1 VRIAVS
7 GTHCSGKTTLIDDF
21 IAAHP
26 DYVREPE
33 PYEWLEDG
41 EPFSDE
47 PTVDDFRRQLE
58 VSVERLR
65 NYAPGT
71 QVIAERSPIDFLAYI
86 LAQNDLKREG
96 RDCELITSAA
106 ELAAEG
112 MRHLDLLVILP
123 LNDRDGIAVPESED
137 PELREA
143 MNDRLLD
150 LINDDEYAL
159 FASGSP
165 RVIEVQG
172 TRSQRLQLLEQ
183 AIPGASRRVLTR
195 P

>member
-1 VRIAVS
+1 MRIAVS
-7 GTHCSGKTTLIDDF
+7 GPHCSGKTTLIDDF
-21 IAAHP
+21 MAAHP

-47 PTVDDFRRQLE
+47 PTAGDFRRQLE

-65 NYAPGT
+65 NYAPGSRA
-71 QVIAERSPIDFLAYI
+71 IAERSPIDFLAYL

-112 MRHLDLLVILP
+112 MRHLDLLVLLP
-123 LNDRDGIAVPESED
+123 LNDQDGIIAPESED
-137 PELREA
+137 PELRDA

-150 LINDDEYAL
+150 LITDEEYAL

-165 RVIEVQG
+165 RVIEIQG
-172 TRSQRLQLLEQ
+172 TRSQRLRLLERQ
-183 AIPGASRRVLTR
+183 L
-195 P
+195 